1 MSQTFFYV
9 SLRWTHGQ
17 MLYRILVSETEHAI
31 PFKNLWDFF
40 PQVLLTNVL
49 VM

>member
-1 MSQTFFYV
+1 MDKCY
-9 SLRWTHGQ
+9 
-17 MLYRILVSETEHAI
+17 TEFWYHAI